1 MSLTVVD
8 ASVFN
13 KLFLDEPDRPQA
25 VAFFRHMLTEGL
37 PFGAPEYLKLE
48 ACQSA
53 LHYGHDFSVPL
64 DLLEKYTE
72 GGFQWIELG
81 KPHWAKAQEIS
92 RDGNPKAGYP
102 TLLDSLY
109 HAAAIVEG
117 GIFLTADAKHAKKA
131 VEYGHLTLLTD
142 WTS

>member
-1 MSLTVVD
+1 
-8 ASVFN
+8 
-13 KLFLDEPDRPQA
+13 
-25 VAFFRHMLTEGL
+25 MLTEGL

-53 LHYGHDFSVPL
+53 MHYGFDFDVPL
-64 DLLEKYTE
+64 DLLDKYTE
-72 GGFQWIELG
+72 GGFRWIEQSRL
-81 KPHWAKAQEIS
+81 HWAKAQEIS
-92 RDGNPKAGYP
+92 RHGNPKAGYP

-117 GIFLTADAKHAKKA
+117 GTFLTADTKHAKKA
-131 VEYGHLTLLTD
+131 AKYGHLTLLSD

>member
-1 MSLTVVD
+1 MSLFVVD

-13 KLFLDEPDRPQA
+13 KLFLDESDRPQA
-25 VAFFRHMLTEGL
+25 MAFFRHVLTEGL

-53 LHYGHDFSVPL
+53 LHYGHDFSVPF

-72 GGFQWIELG
+72 GGFQWIDIG
-81 KPHWAKAQEIS
+81 KPHWLKAQEIS

-109 HAAAIVEG
+109 HATAIIEG
-117 GIFLTADAKHAKKA
+117 GTFLTADAKHAKKA
-131 VEYGHLTLLTD
+131 AKHGHLTLLVD
-142 WTS
+142 WVP